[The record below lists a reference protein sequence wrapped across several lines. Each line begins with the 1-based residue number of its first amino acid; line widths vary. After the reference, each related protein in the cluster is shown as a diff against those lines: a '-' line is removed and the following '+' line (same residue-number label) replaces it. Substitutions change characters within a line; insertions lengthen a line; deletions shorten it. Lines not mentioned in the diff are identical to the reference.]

1 MAQSLQIPLSTDLPS
16 FEVNAVSKTEN
27 WCNADLNCT
36 MFVLDF
42 QKTRD
47 CRGSTARWGRGEGG
61 GWVHNRELQVRSNW
75 LTWSPTRLNYTQ
87 TPSSSKKTL
96 LKKVFTDLTL
106 ENLKKSAGQTF
117 AIDITTYFRMCT
129 AAQLII
135 TVLQGYSALI

>member
-1 MAQSLQIPLSTDLPS
+1 
-16 FEVNAVSKTEN
+16 
-27 WCNADLNCT
+27 

-47 CRGSTARWGRGEGG
+47 C
-61 GWVHNRELQVRSNW
+61 RELQVRSNW